1 MSRPCFSGVLAKRA
15 NAMSKGTCH
24 VVCPQ
29 DRHVSDL
36 PLEVGRGGQSGFV
49 YPCMTCGG
57 ASVGGATLAIV
68 HVMAYFGAGCS
79 A

>member
-1 MSRPCFSGVLAKRA
+1 MSRPCFGGVLAKRA

-36 PLEVGRGGQSGFV
+36 PLEVEGEVSLFF
-49 YPCMTCGG
+49 YI
-57 ASVGGATLAIV
+57 LA
-68 HVMAYFGAGCS
+68 
-79 A
+79 